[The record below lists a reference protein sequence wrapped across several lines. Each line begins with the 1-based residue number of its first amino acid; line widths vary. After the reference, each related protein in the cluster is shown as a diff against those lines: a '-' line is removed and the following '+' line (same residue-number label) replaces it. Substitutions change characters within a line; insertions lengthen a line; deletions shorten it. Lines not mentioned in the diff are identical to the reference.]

1 MDLFEQI
8 KFYSFQ
14 YYGVDWLITFLTFGG
29 IFLIGDKN
37 KKGFILGMLSSLL
50 AFIFSFQIG
59 SIANGVTS
67 IFLFGLYLRGL
78 IIWTKTK

>member
-78 IIWTKTK
+78 INWTKTK